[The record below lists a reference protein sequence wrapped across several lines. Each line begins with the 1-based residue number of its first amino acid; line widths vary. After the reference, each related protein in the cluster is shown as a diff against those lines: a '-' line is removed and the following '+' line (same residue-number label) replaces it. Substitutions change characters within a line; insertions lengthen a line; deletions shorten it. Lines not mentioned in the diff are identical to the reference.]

1 MQRRLL
7 KLVLLSL
14 LAWMLIFLAS
24 CGFSGVGTIPSGT
37 PDRGNGTPAVIPTPS
52 PSPQTVL
59 TAPSTAMGNFYAFVR
74 DNQLWVAL
82 NGANPVQATHFDY
95 TNLPNVFW
103 HQPLWSPGDHFIA
116 FIMNALPAG
125 LGGGGC
131 PGPDYGANGALYLLN
146 TSTMQLTKLVVLSDN
161 GDAVA
166 SSAHNGYWQY
176 IFWEDSTHLL
186 AWYNGITGKA
196 SSTAGLY
203 RYDLN
208 SNTLSQVIPLSG
220 LGVATLFNGQQG
232 LPLLLSMR
240 YSSGQLF
247 YQVVVHALGQQSQI
261 MIYRHSVVHPEMASN
276 KVLEMGTEPWCN
288 LPQSGPYIKPGWD
301 VSADGE
307 QLVAQMI
314 IDGSPSSGVTSISVL
329 DLKDGLT
336 TALFAQIAPQMLSH
350 DVVLTWGPD
359 SQTVVAAQYHMLGQ
373 NGPYSATLA
382 NPDAMQQ
389 YTPVL
394 SGQAAW
400 RADSSAFV
408 LQSLDTTDASDV
420 YLFVTGNTQGQ
431 LLLKDVR
438 DFVWG

>member
-1 MQRRLL
+1 
-7 KLVLLSL
+7 
-14 LAWMLIFLAS
+14 
-24 CGFSGVGTIPSGT
+24 
-37 PDRGNGTPAVIPTPS
+37 
-52 PSPQTVL
+52 VL
-59 TAPSTAMGNFYAFVR
+59 TAPSTATGNFYAFVR
-74 DNQLWVAL
+74 DNQLWVAQ

-116 FIMNALPAG
+116 FIMNAQPAG

-131 PGPDYGANGALYLLN
+131 PGPDYGANGVLYLLN
-146 TSTMQLTKLVVLSDN
+146 TGTMQLTKLVVPADNSD
-161 GDAVA
+161 ALA
-166 SSAHNGYWQY
+166 SSPHNGYWQY
-176 IFWEDSTHLL
+176 IFWEDSMHLL
-186 AWYNGITGKA
+186 AWYNGITGKM
-196 SSTAGLY
+196 SNTAGLY

-220 LGVATLFNGQQG
+220 LSVATLSNVQKG
-232 LPLLLSMR
+232 LPLLLSVR

-247 YQVVVHALGQQSQI
+247 YQVIVHAFGQQSQVI
-261 MIYRHSVVHPEMASN
+261 IYRHSVAHPEMPSS

-288 LPQSGPYIKPGWD
+288 PPQSGPYIKPGWD
-301 VSADGE
+301 VSTDGE

-314 IDGSPSSGVTSISVL
+314 IDGSPTSGVASISA
-329 DLKDGLT
+329 LKLNDGST
-336 TALFAQIAPQMLSH
+336 TALFAQVSPQVLSH
-350 DVVLTWGPD
+350 DLVLAWGPD
-359 SQTVVAAQYHMLGQ
+359 SQTVVAAQYHMLSQ

-382 NPDAMQQ
+382 NPAAMQQ
-389 YTPVL
+389 YTPGL

-400 RADSSAFV
+400 RPDSSAFV
-408 LQSLDTTDASDV
+408 LQSLDTPDASDI

>member
-1 MQRRLL
+1 VQRRVH
-7 KLVLLSL
+7 KLVALPSL
-14 LAWMLIFLAS
+14 VCVLIFLAS
-24 CGFSGVGTIPSGT
+24 CGSSGVGTIPSGT

-59 TAPSTAMGNFYAFVR
+59 TAPSTAPGNFYAFVR
-74 DNQLWVAL
+74 DNQLWVAQ
-82 NGANPVQATHFDY
+82 NGANPIQVTHFDY

-116 FIMNALPAG
+116 FIVNALPAG

-146 TSTMQLTKLVVLSDN
+146 TGTMQLTRLVVPADN
-161 GDAVA
+161 GDALA
-166 SSAHNGYWQY
+166 SSPHNGYWQY

-186 AWYNGITGKA
+186 AWYNGITGKT
-196 SSTAGLY
+196 SDTAGLY

-208 SNTLSQVIPLSG
+208 SSTLSQVIPLSG
-220 LGVATLFNGQQG
+220 LGIETLFNVQKG
-232 LPLLLSMR
+232 LPLLLSIR

-247 YQVVVHALGQQSQI
+247 YQVIVHAFGQQSQVI
-261 MIYRHSVVHPEMASN
+261 IYRHSVVHPEMPSS

-301 VSADGE
+301 VSPDGG

-314 IDGSPSSGVTSISVL
+314 IDGSPASGVASISVL
-329 DLKDGLT
+329 NLNDGST
-336 TALFAQIAPQMLSH
+336 TALFAQVSPQVLSH
-350 DVVLTWGPD
+350 DLVLTWGPD
-359 SQTVVAAQYHMLGQ
+359 SQTVVAAQYHMLSQ

-382 NPDAMQQ
+382 NPAAMQQ
-389 YTPVL
+389 YTPNL
-394 SGQAAW
+394 AGQAAW
-400 RADSSAFV
+400 RADGSAFV
-408 LQSLDTTDASDV
+408 LQSLDTTGASDL
-420 YLFVTGNTQGQ
+420 YLFVIGNTQGQ

>member
-1 MQRRLL
+1 MQRRLH
-7 KLVLLSL
+7 KLLGLSL
-14 LAWMLIFLAS
+14 LVWLLISLAS
-24 CGFSGVGTIPSGT
+24 CGTSGIGTIPSGT
-37 PDRGNGTPAVIPTPS
+37 PDRGNGTPAVLPTPS
-52 PSPQTVL
+52 PSPQTVV
-59 TAPSTAMGNFYAFVR
+59 TAPPIATGNFYAFVR

-82 NGANPVQATHFDY
+82 NGTNPVQATHLDY

-146 TSTMQLTKLVVLSDN
+146 TDTMQLTKLVVPADSSD
-161 GDAVA
+161 AQA
-166 SSAHNGYWQY
+166 SSSHNGYWQY

-186 AWYNGITGKA
+186 AWYNGIAGKTGN
-196 SSTAGLY
+196 TAGLY
-203 RYDLN
+203 RYDLS
-208 SNTLSQVIPLSG
+208 SNTLSQVIPLSR
-220 LGVATLFNGQQG
+220 LSVATLFNVQQG

-247 YQVVVHALGQQSQI
+247 YQVIEHPFGQQSQI
-261 MIYRHSVVHPEMASN
+261 VIYRHSVAYPEMPSS

-288 LPQSGPYIKPGWD
+288 LPRSGPYVKPGWD

-314 IDGSPSSGVTSISVL
+314 IDGSPNAGVASISVL
-329 DLKDGLT
+329 DLKDGST
-336 TALFAQIAPQMLSH
+336 TALFAQVTSQVLSR

-359 SQTVVAAQYHMLGQ
+359 SQTVVVAQYHMLSQ
-373 NGPYSATLA
+373 NGPYSASLA

-389 YTPVL
+389 YTPGL
-394 SGQAAW
+394 PGQAAW
-400 RADSSAFV
+400 KPDSSAFV
-408 LQSLDTTDASDV
+408 LQSLDTIDASDV
-420 YLFVTGNTQGQ
+420 YLFVTGSTQGQ

>member
-1 MQRRLL
+1 MQGRLH
-7 KLVLLSL
+7 KLVALSL
-14 LAWMLIFLAS
+14 LAWVLVFLAA
-24 CGFSGVGTIPSGT
+24 CGSSGVGRIPSGT

-52 PSPQTVL
+52 PNPQTL
-59 TAPSTAMGNFYAFVR
+59 PTAPSSAMGNFYAFVR
-74 DNQLWVAL
+74 NNQLWVAL
-82 NGANPVQATHFDY
+82 NGANPVQATHYDY

-131 PGPDYGANGALYLLN
+131 PGPDFGANGALYLLN
-146 TSTMQLTKLVVLSDN
+146 TGTMQLTKLVVPADSSDA
-161 GDAVA
+161 GA
-166 SSAHNGYWQY
+166 SSPHNWQY
-176 IFWEDSTHLL
+176 VFWEDSTHLL
-186 AWYNGITGKA
+186 AWYNGITGKT

-203 RYDLN
+203 RYDLS

-232 LPLLLSMR
+232 LPLMLSVR

-261 MIYRHSVVHPEMASN
+261 VIYSHSVAHPAMPSS

-288 LPQSGPYIKPGWD
+288 LPQSGPYIKLGWD

-314 IDGSPSSGVTSISVL
+314 IDGSPGSGMTNISVL

-336 TALFAQIAPQMLSH
+336 TPLFAQIAPQMLSH

-359 SQTVVAAQYHMLGQ
+359 SQTVVTAQYHMLSQ
-373 NGPYSATLA
+373 DGPYSATMA
-382 NPDAMQQ
+382 DPDAMQQ
-389 YTPVL
+389 YTPAL

-400 RADSSAFV
+400 RPDSSAFV